1 MRFLVIVA
9 AIIVVATPVM
19 ADQVT
24 DSIDKAKSLYEQG
37 KYYKA
42 VNELNFVVGLI
53 QDKQVDKFKALL
65 PAPPKGW
72 TAEEA
77 QGARAG
83 GQLIGGGIS
92 VSRIYHSSD
101 GQEVKVEMITD
112 SPLLSS
118 VMMLLTNPLIT
129 SSGRLVVI
137 NGEKGIEEW
146 NPQERSGQLQI
157 VLQNRMLITISG
169 TNIKSKSILY
179 DFAKGLDFTKIKK
192 AMEE

>member
-92 VSRIYHSSD
+92 VSLIYHSSD